1 MTMAQ
6 TKEQRLAAIHT
17 QALEEFDRIQSAL
30 REERLQC
37 LQDRRFYS
45 IAGAQWEGP
54 LGDQFENKPRLEFNK
69 VHLAVIRIINE
80 YRNNRITV
88 DFIPK
93 DGTTN
98 ADLADTCAGLY
109 RADERDSGAQEAYD
123 NCFEEGVGGGF
134 GALRLRADYED
145 DEDDDN
151 DQQRVR
157 IEPIFDA
164 DSSVFFDL
172 DAKRQDKA
180 DATRCYV
187 LKSMTHEAFEEEYG
201 HKPTTWPKA
210 IHQREFDWWTPDVV
224 YVCEHYRVE
233 ETTDLIHVFRGLDD
247 VDMKVPDSELQADP
261 TKLSTLLA
269 TGFREVRQK
278 RVKRRVVNKYIL
290 SGLKVE
296 DDQGAIAGRCIPII
310 PFYGKR
316 WFVDNV
322 ERCQGHVRLAKDAQR
337 LTNSLLSWLTEI
349 AGRFDMEKPIVSPEQ
364 MKGHATMWAED
375 NVKRF
380 PYLLLNLLKDSD
392 GNVIPGVPLDY
403 TKAPNVPPAMAA
415 LIQIAYQALDDLL
428 GNQQAGE
435 QMQPNLSG
443 KAVELIQTRLDMQ
456 VFIYMSNFAKTMQ
469 RVGEVWLS
477 MSKDILIE
485 DGRQMKTL
493 STDGEPD
500 TVTLREPQVDPDT
513 GEQVLANNMDD
524 AKFDVWPDVGPS
536 SSSKRAATVRALTG
550 IASITQ
556 DPDML
561 QVLTAASIMNME
573 GEGLQELRDYC
584 RSKLVRM
591 GVVQPTDE
599 EKQELQAEQANTP
612 PDPQTQYLQASA
624 SQAAADAETA
634 HAKTIS
640 TLADADLKRAQ
651 TALTYAEAMGEV
663 NAQHV
668 AVAQTIHGI
677 LTTPAPAAPGAPA
690 APPVAQTP
698 PTIQ

>member
-1 MTMAQ
+1 MAQ
-6 TKEQRLAAIHT
+6 TKADKLADIHSAAI
-17 QALEEFDRIQSAL
+17 QEFDKIQAAL

-45 IAGAQWEGP
+45 VAGAQWEGP

-134 GALRLRADYED
+134 GALRLRAEYED
-145 DEDDDN
+145 EEDDDN

-164 DSSVFFDL
+164 DSSVFYNL

-180 DATRCYV
+180 DAKRCYV
-187 LKSMTHEAFEEEYG
+187 LSSMTHAAFKDEYG
-201 HKPTTWPKA
+201 HDPADWPKT
-210 IHQREFDWWTPDVV
+210 IHQREFDWCTPDVV
-224 YVCEHYRVE
+224 YVCEHYRIE
-233 ETTDLIHVFRGLDD
+233 ETTELIHVFRGLDD
-247 VDMKVPDSELQADP
+247 IDMKVPDSELQADP
-261 TKLSTLLA
+261 DKLNTLQA

-278 RVKRRVVNKYIL
+278 RVKRKVVHKYIL
-290 SGLKVE
+290 SGNGVE
-296 DDQGAIAGRCIPII
+296 DDLGVIAGKCIPIV

-316 WFVDNV
+316 WFIDNV
-322 ERCQGHVRLAKDAQR
+322 ERCMGHVRLAKDAQR
-337 LTNSLLSWLTEI
+337 LTNSLLSWLTEL
-349 AGRFDMEKPIVSPEQ
+349 AGRFDMEKPIVTPEQ
-364 MKGHATMWAED
+364 MLGHATMWAED

-380 PYLLLNLLKDSD
+380 PYLLLNQLKDAE
-392 GNVIPGVPLDY
+392 GQVIPGVPLSY

-435 QMQPNLSG
+435 QMQPNMSG

-456 VFIYMSNFAKTMQ
+456 VYIYMSNFAKTMQ

-485 DGRQMKTL
+485 DGRKMKTL

-500 TVTLREPQVDPDT
+500 SVTLREPAVDPDT
-513 GEQVLANNMDD
+513 NEEYLKNNLDD

-561 QVLTAASIMNME
+561 SVLTAASIMNME

-584 RSKLVRM
+584 RGKLVRM
-591 GVVQPTDE
+591 GVVKPTE
-599 EKQELQAEQANTP
+599 EEQQELAAEQQNTP
-612 PDPQTQYLQASA
+612 PDPQSQYLQAA
-624 SQAAADAETA
+624 AEQAQADAAQSRAKTVQTIADAE
-634 HAKTIS
+634 
-640 TLADADLKRAQ
+640 LKKAQ
-651 TALTYAEAMGEV
+651 TAKTEAETVGEHNSQHIAAATAV
-663 NAQHV
+663 HSMLAQPPM
-668 AVAQTIHGI
+668 
-677 LTTPAPAAPGAPA
+677 PAGFSGPPA
-690 APPVAQTP
+690 
-698 PTIQ
+698 